1 MQAHG
6 WVMFGS
12 RADIFFVNHY
22 QSFPTTMSLHN
33 VTQHAET
40 FGKYNYLYYLV
51 MSRISF
57 DLKAYFLWW
66 SSLKWLCSFSTT
78 STTEMPTRLQCLTV
92 LNRLKVAIN
101 HIEMEF
107 WFPRT
112 HRVAHERDISA
123 NRNTISPRRK
133 PLAPEQLSLWGCLL
147 GLIAASC
154 NYVQH

>member
-12 RADIFFVNHY
+12 RADIFFVKHY

-33 VTQHAET
+33 VTQRAET
-40 FGKYNYLYYLV
+40 FGKFTV
-51 MSRISF
+51 TSRISF
-57 DLKAYFLWW
+57 DLKVYFLWW
-66 SSLKWLCSFSTT
+66 SSLNLPCSFSTT
-78 STTEMPTRLQCLTV
+78 STTEMPTRPQCLTV

-107 WFPRT
+107 WVPRT
-112 HRVAHERDISA
+112 HRVAHEWDISA
-123 NRNTISPRRK
+123 NRNTISPRMK
-133 PLAPEQLSLWGCLL
+133 PPVPELLSLWGSLL
-147 GLIAASC
+147 GVIAASC